1 MFRCFNSYPSS
12 TTARLNILTSKAG
25 KAPPKGHGHGLI
37 SRRKRRSISSSSS
50 SSSHPSVPRC
60 VAQERAQDYLACL
73 LNFTGCLHWNWPRP
87 RGHGLSGVTLR
98 GHIGLT
104 IFWAAPHTIL
114 GFRAIPKVVATLS
127 SSLSSMAGSSSRIA
141 MQFQYPT
148 SSIDGEKDNI
158 CHHFEMPLLSL
169 WPTES

>member
-1 MFRCFNSYPSS
+1 MFRCFNSYLSS
-12 TTARLNILTSKAG
+12 TNAPLTILTSKAG

-50 SSSHPSVPRC
+50 HPSVSRC
-60 VAQERAQDYLACL
+60 VAQGRAQNYLACL
-73 LNFTGCLHWNWPRP
+73 LNFTGCLHWNWPRS
-87 RGHGLSGVTLR
+87 RGHGLPGVTLR
-98 GHIGLT
+98 GRIGPT

-114 GFRAIPKVVATLS
+114 VFRAITEVVATLS

-148 SSIDGEKDNI
+148 SSINGEKDNI